1 MTWLQ
6 YKLTSLI
13 NLNNG
18 ATDIPQDEREMLED
32 GLIGSVVSAEK
43 LLAKIKK
50 KLYHRSYFEHELN
63 EINKIKREINKI
75 KKETIPNIKQS
86 LCGDLFKRVYAEID
100 KDYYSSLCKKI
111 ADFFSLNY
119 ETNDNILKYLCNNFP
134 ENSVYL
140 FILHYE
146 PHALPSDTFDK
157 SLHECGLL
165 IRLKNGT
172 ILSSWNDVVKKSNVE
187 HVIEDLS
194 NETNLSSKYEP
205 YTNLKS
211 VKLTGIKK
219 EVTDMSKMFYGCE
232 SLEDVSGLS
241 DLDVSNVTNMEA
253 MFLHCSS
260 LEDVLGLSEW
270 DVSNVENMKK
280 MFAHCYSLVDVSG
293 LGKWDVSKVWNMK
306 DMFKDCE
313 SLVDNPLLKK

>member
-1 MTWLQ
+1 MKQMITFW
-6 YKLTSLI
+6 
-13 NLNNG
+13 
-18 ATDIPQDEREMLED
+18 
-32 GLIGSVVSAEK
+32 
-43 LLAKIKK
+43 
-50 KLYHRSYFEHELN
+50 
-63 EINKIKREINKI
+63 
-75 KKETIPNIKQS
+75 NIY
-86 LCGDLFKRVYAEID
+86 VI
-100 KDYYSSLCKKI
+100 
-111 ADFFSLNY
+111 
-119 ETNDNILKYLCNNFP
+119 
-134 ENSVYL
+134 NSVYL

-157 SLHECGLL
+157 TLHECGLL

-194 NETNLSSKYEP
+194 NETNLSNKYEP

>member
-13 NLNNG
+13 NLNNE

-43 LLAKIKK
+43 LLAKIKR
-50 KLYHRSYFEHELN
+50 KLYRRSYFEHELN
-63 EINKIKREINKI
+63 EINKIEREINKI

-146 PHALPSDTFDK
+146 PHALLSDTFDK
-157 SLHECGLL
+157 ALHEGRLL

-187 HVIEDLS
+187 HV
-194 NETNLSSKYEP
+194 
-205 YTNLKS
+205 LK
-211 VKLTGIKK
+211 I
-219 EVTDMSKMFYGCE
+219 YP
-232 SLEDVSGLS
+232 
-241 DLDVSNVTNMEA
+241 
-253 MFLHCSS
+253 
-260 LEDVLGLSEW
+260 
-270 DVSNVENMKK
+270 MKQT
-280 MFAHCYSLVDVSG
+280 HL
-293 LGKWDVSKVWNMK
+293 SKVWNMK